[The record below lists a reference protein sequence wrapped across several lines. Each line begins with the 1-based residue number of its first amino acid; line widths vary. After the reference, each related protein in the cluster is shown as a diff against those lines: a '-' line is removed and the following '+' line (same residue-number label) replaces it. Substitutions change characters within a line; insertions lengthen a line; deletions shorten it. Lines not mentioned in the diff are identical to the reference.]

1 MKKVFQF
8 ATVAMF
14 AIMFASCQ
22 GDVSP
27 ITSSTKLWPA
37 ANKDMTKWGYI
48 NEAGTELVIEAE
60 YGMTYE
66 FSCKRAVVENVKG
79 TEYFVI
85 NADGKEIPTDALKP
99 GSDVYFYYDCLV
111 FCNSSGKYGM
121 IDVNGNVVFEDDYY
135 DLGQMSASKLA
146 WFVEKSGDKYYC
158 GYLKKGE
165 KKEWISAKFDAAGTF
180 TDDVAV
186 VMEGDEF
193 GIIDTDGKYLDAY
206 KLSDK
211 YDQLATLGR
220 KRIGYRE
227 KDAELCGL
235 KDFSGEKHGSAKFRA
250 IYSFTD
256 GNLAR
261 VRDEEKNYGYINDE
275 GEVIIRC
282 KYKSAY
288 SFYEGVAWV
297 AEEDGPWKLID
308 ESGEQVLKLRD
319 EDFPCGNFH
328 NGLCLVC
335 KNGTY
340 KYIDKE
346 GEAKDYT
353 WTAGGPDPDDDDAPA
368 RHKARRLT
376 DADFMAAT
384 PYGAT
389 FCVIGEKD

>member
-1 MKKVFQF
+1 MV
-8 ATVAMF
+8 ATL
-14 AIMFASCQ
+14 FASCQ

-27 ITSSTKLWPA
+27 MTSSTKLWPA

-48 NEAGTELVIEAE
+48 NEAGTELVIDAE

-85 NADGKEIPTDALKP
+85 DANGKEIPTDALKP
-99 GSDVYFYYDCLV
+99 GSDQFFYYDCLV
-111 FCNSSGKYGM
+111 FCNSSDKYGM
-121 IDVNGNVVFEDDYY
+121 IDVNGNIVFEDDYY
-135 DLGQMSASKLA
+135 ALGRMSSSKLA
-146 WFVEKSGDKYYC
+146 WFVEKSGDKIYG

-165 KKEWISAKFDAAGTF
+165 KKEWISAKFDFVTTF
-180 TDDVAV
+180 VDDAAV
-186 VMEGDEF
+186 VMEGNEF

-211 YDQLATLGR
+211 YKDLDCLGR
-220 KRIGYRE
+220 KRVGYLE
-227 KDAELCGL
+227 ADADLCGL
-235 KDFSGEKHGSAKFRA
+235 KDFKGEKHGSAKFRSITA
-250 IYSFTD
+250 FTD
-256 GNLAR
+256 CDRAR
-261 VRDEEKNYGYINDE
+261 VRDEEGNYGFINDE
-275 GEVIIRC
+275 GEVVIRC

-297 AEEDGPWKLID
+297 REEDSPWKLID
-308 ESGEQVLKLRD
+308 ESGEQILKLRD

-353 WTAGGPDPDDDDAPA
+353 WSIDTGGPEPDDAPA
-368 RHKARRLT
+368 RLKARRLT
-376 DADFMAAT
+376 DAKFVAAT
-384 PYGAT
+384 PFGAT
-389 FCVIGEKD
+389 YCITGEQD